1 MVNEGG
7 KTMDLTNDERAALAV
22 LDDMTLAAREA
33 YNAALLACNA
43 AESEYEYASMAAA
56 LVMVRRAL
64 AAEAEV
70 TRLRA
75 ENATLRASTDA
86 AVDGVRAMLPAA
98 LKVAR
103 EEGAEEMRSR
113 CVVRCEELAE
123 QESAIARAAEARGDQ
138 LSAAIRRDQAIARLQ
153 VAYALRALRLG
164 GRVEAKP

>member
-1 MVNEGG
+1 
-7 KTMDLTNDERAALAV
+7 MDLTNDERAAIAA
-22 LDDMTLAAREA
+22 LDDMTITAREA

-43 AESEYEYASMAAA
+43 AELEYERASVVAA

-64 AAEAEV
+64 TAEAEV

-103 EEGAEEMRSR
+103 EEGAAEMRER
-113 CVVRCEELAE
+113 CAAACNEISKGHNERAKACTKDRDEEWQWGHAGGADE
-123 QESAIARAAEARGDQ
+123 CI
-138 LSAAIRRDQAIARLQ
+138 AAIR
-153 VAYALRALRLG
+153 ALPLDAPAE
-164 GRVEAKP
+164 VKP